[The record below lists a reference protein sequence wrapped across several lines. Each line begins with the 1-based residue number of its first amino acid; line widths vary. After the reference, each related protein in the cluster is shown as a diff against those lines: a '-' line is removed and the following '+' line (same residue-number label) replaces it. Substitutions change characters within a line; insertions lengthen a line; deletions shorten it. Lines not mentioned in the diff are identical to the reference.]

1 MINKIVDFGRNAG
14 IIWETLN
21 KHGSLS
27 ESKLMRK
34 TKLTT
39 DEFYSAIGWLARV
52 NKISK
57 DGEIY
62 YLDETNMNEMI
73 GINAGK
79 VYNIISTCGEI
90 NAKYIQRFADIPKTD
105 TYLALGWLA
114 KEGKIKTKMVKPKK
128 PQMIFDLK

>member
-1 MINKIVDFGRNAG
+1 MINKIDDFGRNAG
-14 IIWETLN
+14 KIWETLS

-27 ESKLMRK
+27 ERNLMRR

-39 DEFYSAIGWLARV
+39 DEFYSAIGWLARE

-62 YLDETNMNEMI
+62 YLDETNMNEII
-73 GINAGK
+73 GMNAGK

-90 NAKYIQRFADIPKTD
+90 NAKYIQRLADIPKND

-114 KEGKIKTKMVKPKK
+114 KEGKLKTKTVKPKK
-128 PQMIFDLK
+128 PQMVFDIK